1 MTKIFSQFAAD
12 EAGAGA
18 VEYALVIV
26 MAIAIVTAVSST
38 LKSQV
43 TAFITQIGQKLNN
56 AVNTIS

>member
-1 MTKIFSQFAAD
+1 MTKLISQFVAD

-38 LKSQV
+38 L
-43 TAFITQIGQKLNN
+43 T
-56 AVNTIS
+56 